1 MEGII
6 GDPDYAEA
14 RKWFE
19 KAAEQGYGAAS
30 FSLGEIYL
38 MGLGVDADRE
48 EAKKWY
54 EKAVDQGYEEAKTRL
69 DSL

>member
-1 MEGII
+1 MG
-6 GDPDYAEA
+6 
-14 RKWFE
+14 
-19 KAAEQGYGAAS
+19 KAGEQGYGAAS